1 MQLVLNYLLT
11 ESKSLSLGGFSGGQ
25 SSSGSNLL
33 LCVDNEPVDEGDA
46 TDEGQGRQAEE
57 PHRVEEKDV

>member
-1 MQLVLNYLLT
+1 MQLVLNYLLI
-11 ESKSLSLGGFSGGQ
+11 ESKSLGLCGFSGGQ
-25 SSSGSNLL
+25 SSSGSDLL

-46 TDEGQGRQAEE
+46 PDEGQGRQAEE